1 MAGMIPPAIA
11 IIVPVFK
18 HPGLLPEA
26 LDAALAQRGGVSVAI
41 VIVDDG
47 CPYEETRTI
56 GSAYAMAEDR
66 VTYLRKRNGGLSS
79 ARNFGIDYALRAWPG
94 LEAIYFLDADNR
106 LTPTAMA
113 NAIGLLRQAGVDW
126 VYPSIDKFGIEWSG
140 NYQAPYSRLA
150 HVTFDNI
157 CEAGSLV
164 HRRVFDAGIRFDE
177 TMKAGYEDWEFWMQA
192 LAKGFRG
199 RCHPSFGLEYRQRAE
214 SMLRDSNRQRAGI
227 LAYMRE
233 KHRDLF
239 SLRNLLAW
247 EHEEAPRFALFTEA
261 SGDVLWFSDVDA
273 APRRL
278 TLDEHAESFAAEEVE
293 PETLGTP
300 PYAIWLPAAA
310 VAALR
315 RAGLFANLLWH
326 LQRLCATH
334 QAVAIH
340 LEADRGGMALEVAA
354 AAPASAPIGFAAG
367 QAALREALGAETPG
381 GWLAAVAEDADSPD
395 LARLL
400 LRFPCAEDALLVG
413 AHAPN
418 PVATAAR
425 LRQDHD
431 PARRRR
437 WIWRKAGAT
446 PAIRSYADYLAAA
459 IGADHVMPRRRG
471 AGGRHVGFA
480 VPGGIAD
487 GVGRVAAALASALRQ
502 AGCVTHLFVLEQP
515 GLVLGDGLR
524 DAFDSVSFLG
534 RALPKEGPHDF
545 LGQRIALAGDLDG
558 AAPALLGLMTELD
571 VLVCSHVP
579 ALSAVLGD
587 LRKQGTKVV
596 GHLHALEQSALGRG
610 TGHPYLALAFE
621 HVHDLLLAPS
631 PALIDWLRGAGVPE
645 AKLCLLPPAATLAIS
660 AEERDR
666 LVTLRRSRRPGMLR
680 VGLLLGPSAS
690 PAVREARLRL
700 VALTRQ
706 AGLPIDW
713 IAVGEALDGRLRR
726 RLAPLGVSMAET
738 LADAVAWADLLLL
751 PEVAE
756 ATPMAVRDAQLL
768 GCVPVLP
775 AGSPAA
781 LLVEG
786 GGGLV
791 VADEAAA
798 QPLLRDLAID
808 PGRLSRLSA
817 AAAAEGSAAPG
828 WSAATDAFRQQ
839 MARWFPA
846 G

>member
-1 MAGMIPPAIA
+1 MGGMTPPAIA

-26 LDAALAQRGGVSVAI
+26 LDAALAQRGGVPVAI

-47 CPYEETRTI
+47 CPFEETRTI
-56 GSAYAMAEDR
+56 ASAYALAEER

-79 ARNFGIDYALRAWPG
+79 ARNVGIDYALRAWPG

-113 NAIGLLRQAGVDW
+113 NALGLLRQAGVDW

-192 LAKGFRG
+192 LARGFRG
-199 RCHPSFGLEYRQRAE
+199 RCHPSFGLEYRQRGE

-247 EHEEAPRFALFTEA
+247 EHEEAPRFALFTDAAGE
-261 SGDVLWFSDVDA
+261 VLWFSDVEA
-273 APRRL
+273 PPRRM
-278 TLDEHAESFAAEEVE
+278 TLDQHAESFAAEEVE

-300 PYAIWLPAAA
+300 PYAVWLPAPA

-315 RAGLFANLLWH
+315 QAGLLANLLWH
-326 LQRLCATH
+326 LQRLCARH

-340 LEADRGGMALEVAA
+340 LEADRRGVALELDA

-367 QAALREALGAETPG
+367 QAALREAIRDQASD
-381 GWLAAVAEDADSPD
+381 GWLAAVAEDADSPQ
-395 LARLL
+395 LGRLV
-400 LRFPCAEDALLVG
+400 LRFPCAEEALLVG
-413 AHAPN
+413 AYAPT

-446 PAIRSYADYLAAA
+446 PAIRSYADYLATAV
-459 IGADHVMPRRRG
+459 GADHVMPRARGRDRR
-471 AGGRHVGFA
+471 RHVGFA
-480 VPGGIAD
+480 VPDGVAD
-487 GVGRVAAALASALRQ
+487 GVGRVAAALATALRR
-502 AGCVTHLFVLEQP
+502 AGCATHLFVLGAP
-515 GLVLGDGLR
+515 VLTLGEDLR
-524 DAFDSVSFLG
+524 DAFDSISFLG
-534 RALPKEGPHDF
+534 RALPMEGPHDF
-545 LGQRIALAGDLDG
+545 LGQRIALAGDLEG
-558 AAPALLGLMTELD
+558 AEPALLGLLTELD

-596 GHLHALEQSALGRG
+596 GHLHALERSALGRG
-610 TGHPYLALAFE
+610 IGHPYLALAFE

-631 PALIDWLRGAGVPE
+631 QELLDWLRGAGVPE
-645 AKLCLLPPAATLAIS
+645 AKLCLLPPAATLSIT

-666 LVTLRRSRRPGMLR
+666 LVTARRSRRPGMLR
-680 VGLLLGPSAS
+680 VALLLGPSAG
-690 PAVREARLRL
+690 PALREARLRL

-713 IAVGEALDGRLRR
+713 VAAGEALDGALRR
-726 RLAPLGVSMAET
+726 RLGALGVGIAET
-738 LADAVAWADLLLL
+738 LADAVASADLLL
-751 PEVAE
+751 PEMAE
-756 ATPMAVRDAQLL
+756 AAALGVRDAQLL
-768 GCVPVLP
+768 GCVPVVP
-775 AGSPAA
+775 TESPAA
-781 LLVEG
+781 
-786 GGGLV
+786 GLV
-791 VADEAAA
+791 RGGAGLIVEDEAALL
-798 QPLLRDLAID
+798 PLLRDLAVD
-808 PGRLSRLSA
+808 PGRVARLSA
-817 AAAAEGSAAPG
+817 AAAAEGAAAPG
-828 WSAATDAFRQQ
+828 WPAATEALRDRLVA
-839 MARWFPA
+839 WFPPP
-846 G
+846 

>member
-1 MAGMIPPAIA
+1 MTPPAIA

-47 CPYEETRTI
+47 CPFEETRTI
-56 GSAYAMAEDR
+56 AAAYAMAEER

-113 NAIGLLRQAGVDW
+113 NALGLLRQAGVDW

-164 HRRVFDAGIRFDE
+164 HRRVFEAGIRFDE

-192 LAKGFRG
+192 LARGFRG

-247 EHEEAPRFALFTEA
+247 EHEEAPRFALFTAA
-261 SGDVLWFSDVDA
+261 SGDVLWFSDVA
-273 APRRL
+273 APPRRM
-278 TLDEHAESFAAEEVE
+278 TLDQHAESFAAEEVE

-300 PYAIWLPAAA
+300 PYAVWLPEPA

-315 RAGLFANLLWH
+315 QAGLFANLLWH
-326 LQRLCATH
+326 LQRLCAAH
-334 QAVAIH
+334 RAVAIH
-340 LEADRGGMALEVAA
+340 LEADPRAIALELGA

-367 QAALREALGAETPG
+367 QAALREALAAEAPG
-381 GWLAAVAEDADSPD
+381 GWLEAVAEDADSAE
-395 LARLL
+395 LARLV
-400 LRFPCAEDALLVG
+400 LRFPCAEEALLVG
-413 AHAPN
+413 AQAPT

-459 IGADHVMPRRRG
+459 IGADHVMPRAR
-471 AGGRHVGFA
+471 AGFQRRHVGFA

-487 GVGRVAAALASALRQ
+487 GVGRVAAALAAALKREGF
-502 AGCVTHLFVLEQP
+502 ATHLFVL
-515 GLVLGDGLR
+515 GATAVALGDGLR

-534 RALPKEGPHDF
+534 RALPAEGPHDF
-545 LGQRIALAGDLDG
+545 LGQRIALAGDLEG
-558 AAPALLGLMTELD
+558 AEPALLGLLTELD

-587 LRKQGTKVV
+587 LRRQGVKVV
-596 GHLHALEQSALGRG
+596 GHLHALERSALGRG
-610 TGHPYLALAFE
+610 TGQPYLALAFE

-631 PALIDWLRGAGVPE
+631 AALVDWLRGAGVPE
-645 AKLCLLPPAATLAIS
+645 AKLCLLPPAATLAVG

-666 LVTLRRSRRPGMLR
+666 LITARRSRRPGMLR
-680 VGLLLGPSAS
+680 VALLLGPSAS
-690 PAVREARLRL
+690 PALREARLRL
-700 VALTRQ
+700 VAATRQ

-713 IAVGEALDGRLRR
+713 LAVGEALDARLRR
-726 RLAPLGVSMAET
+726 RFAPLGVGMAET
-738 LADAVAWADLLLL
+738 LADAVAGADLLLL
-751 PEVAE
+751 PEAAE
-756 ATPMAVRDAQLL
+756 ATALAVRDAQLL

-775 AGSPAA
+775 PGSPAA
-781 LLVEG
+781 GLVEA
-786 GGGLV
+786 GGGLL
-791 VADEAAA
+791 AEEAAVL
-798 QPLLRDLAID
+798 PLLRDLAAD
-808 PGRLSRLSA
+808 PGRLARLSA
-817 AAAAEGSAAPG
+817 AAAAEGAAAPG
-828 WSAATDAFRQQ
+828 WDGATRALRAAIAG
-839 MARWFPA
+839 WFPA
-846 G
+846 P